1 LAVVLITMGIVIR
14 MTNIEQGILNS
25 EGGRGTTEYT
35 EHTEGE
41 SVQSGESLLARSH
54 SGENDRSPGGTGGQT
69 GKSAPQLSEAVKAL
83 LEQDGK
89 KHNYASLLKAINA
102 LDADMSTTDVAALR
116 DMLNFSN
123 DRFPEKIRS
132 MEINAVKNDVLDKL
146 LRQKDLPEGL
156 GLQMVEM
163 AGNVENDPVWRDYC
177 IQFCPTAWER
187 IDAEY

>member
-1 LAVVLITMGIVIR
+1 

>member
-1 LAVVLITMGIVIR
+1 MVLITMGIVIR

-116 DMLNFSN
+116 DMLNFPN
-123 DRFPEKIRS
+123 DRFPENMRS
-132 MEINAVKNDVLDKL
+132 MEI
-146 LRQKDLPEGL
+146 KDRKS
-156 GLQMVEM
+156 V
-163 AGNVENDPVWRDYC
+163 V
-177 IQFCPTAWER
+177 
-187 IDAEY
+187 